1 MKKLMV
7 AGLALLIA
15 VPAVAQ
21 AQSRGD
27 RQDWRDARREFR
39 QERREFRQERRDF
52 RRDDDR
58 TRAERR
64 EFRQD
69 RREFRDARRD
79 FRDDRR
85 EWRDDRRDDR
95 RGYGYGYGYSA
106 PRHYY
111 YSPPRTTYYYAPSYS
126 YGYGG
131 YGYSSPHRWSRGQ
144 ILPPHYRRHA
154 IYDYHRYGWGAPPRG
169 YAYYRTDTGDIILAA
184 IATGLILSIIGGGW

>member
-21 AQSRGD
+21 AQD
-27 RQDWRDARREFR
+27 RRDRREWRDAQREFR
-39 QERREFRQERRDF
+39 QERREFRQERRDW
-52 RRDDDR
+52 RNDDDR

-69 RREFRDARRD
+69 RREFRDERRE
-79 FRDDRR
+79 FRDARR

-95 RGYGYGYGYSA
+95 RGYGYYTP
-106 PRHYY
+106 PRTYY
-111 YSPPRTTYYYAPSYS
+111 YVPPRTTYYYAPSYS
-126 YGYGG
+126 YQYPSYS
-131 YGYSSPHRWSRGQ
+131 YGYAPRWSRGQ
-144 ILPPHYRRHA
+144 ILPPHYRRHVV
-154 IYDYHRYGWGAPPRG
+154 YDYHRYGWGPPPRG